1 MKQFPIYDLTQI
13 RDLLKQGDVLA
24 AVRKAFV
31 MHMRGETICPPAGE
45 LLFSEPP
52 GDCHIKY
59 GHLKDDDFF
68 IVKLATGFYNN
79 PQLGLP
85 TNNGLVAVLSKLTGE
100 TLAIFD
106 DQGWLT
112 SWRTAASGVIA
123 AQIGAPSGKKRLG
136 IIGAGH
142 QAELQAM
149 WIVQNMDIEDVVI
162 WGRSLEKA
170 QALCTKLK
178 GMDIHANP
186 VTDIKDVF
194 DVCRLVVTCTP
205 SSEPLVRAEYV
216 QPGTHIVALGAD
228 SEGKQEV
235 AEAVLGIADI
245 VYVDDVKQSSS
256 YGELSHAVKA
266 GKVSLDVV
274 FTIGEALSGAA
285 PQRSNNDQITIAD
298 LTGLAAH
305 DIAMAGLLLQRS
317 QHITKLAGQFIETAR

>member
-1 MKQFPIYDLTQI
+1 MNQFPLYDLTQI
-13 RDLLKQGDVLA
+13 RGLLRQGDVLA
-24 AVRKAFV
+24 AVRNSFII
-31 MHMRGETICPPAGE
+31 HSRDETICPPAGE
-45 LLFSEPP
+45 LLFSKPP

-68 IVKLATGFYNN
+68 IVKVATGFYHN

-85 TNNGLVAVLSKLTGE
+85 TNSGLVGVFSKLTGE

-123 AQIGAPSGKKRLG
+123 AQIGAPSGKNRLG
-136 IIGAGH
+136 IIGTGH

-149 WIVQNMDIEDVVI
+149 WIAQNMDIEDVVV
-162 WGRSLEKA
+162 WGRSFEKA
-170 QALCTKLK
+170 QELCTKLK
-178 GMDIHANP
+178 AADIRATP
-186 VTDIKDVF
+186 VVTVKDVF
-194 DVCRLVVTCTP
+194 QVCRVVVTCTP

-228 SEGKQEV
+228 SGGKQEV

-245 VYVDDVKQSSS
+245 VYVDDVKQSSG
-256 YGELSHAVKA
+256 YGELSHAIKA
-266 GKVSLDVV
+266 GTISLDAV
-274 FTIGEALSGAA
+274 FTIGEALSGMG
-285 PQRSNNDQITIAD
+285 PQRKNREQITVAD

-305 DIAMAGLLLQRS
+305 DIAMAGLLLKRS
-317 QHITKLAGQFIETAR
+317 EHIKKLAGQFCETAR